1 MVKIWEDMELAYI
14 RDGLVSL
21 QEIKKQ
27 RLSVTDNLNNCQR
40 SFIEFLERPCSK
52 QEKVLEFI
60 SSFNQFS
67 LEYPDLR
74 SDEQTKEE
82 LMNRLERLSNSLWDV
97 TNERKEEALAKIN
110 DMSAHGWS
118 YLEMKQVVRN
128 MATLSEIEIK
138 KFSAVYNLVMRSEP
152 PVELDA
158 EIFAKRLLER
168 GVLPF
173 DAESGTSPA
182 LDQVFGN
189 LMTKAHELLYKNPA
203 VNHVLHEEPGIIL
216 RKEHA
221 IFTYRLAAIH
231 SWALCTLE
239 EIARNASIVYEH
251 LDDWIVTAV
260 EQETFI
266 TQEAVDFIK
275 SAIQSELLQIDEFQA
290 TLAQPE
296 LFSKLQTLV
305 FRNDETML
313 YMKNVV
319 EPHADQVEETRF
331 NLEQLNNMYLEC
343 RYNAGDLGHSCLIDS
358 MSFNSMLVKAVRQGA
373 IPLNWKYRDFNKLAA
388 IARKFETL
396 PL

>member
-1 MVKIWEDMELAYI
+1 M
-14 RDGLVSL
+14 
-21 QEIKKQ
+21 
-27 RLSVTDNLNNCQR
+27 
-40 SFIEFLERPCSK
+40 
-52 QEKVLEFI
+52 LEFV

-110 DMSAHGWS
+110 DMASHGWS

-158 EIFAKRLLER
+158 EIFAKRSLER

-189 LMTKAHELLYKNPA
+189 LMTKAHELLYKNPT
-203 VNHVLHEEPGIIL
+203 VNHVLHDEQGIIL

-231 SWALCTLE
+231 SWALCILE
-239 EIARNASIVYEH
+239 EIARNSSIVYEH

-266 TQEAVDFIK
+266 TQEVVDFIK
-275 SAIQSELLQIDEFQA
+275 
-290 TLAQPE
+290 
-296 LFSKLQTLV
+296 
-305 FRNDETML
+305 
-313 YMKNVV
+313 
-319 EPHADQVEETRF
+319 
-331 NLEQLNNMYLEC
+331 
-343 RYNAGDLGHSCLIDS
+343 
-358 MSFNSMLVKAVRQGA
+358 
-373 IPLNWKYRDFNKLAA
+373 
-388 IARKFETL
+388 
-396 PL
+396 